1 MSRTASRQEGEI
13 VRDFL
18 SIADLLD
25 QPQLARIYTY
35 LYREGDATVSKLIDA
50 LDLPQGT
57 AYTYVNRLTDTGV
70 LTPTRDNQPQR
81 YAAVEI
87 ELTLTVDG
95 GREYTISPALIA
107 AVARRAT
114 DDTIDSYIDR
124 HGVHGLATALTHT
137 IAREQGETTHRLV
150 SDDLGITEL
159 EAEVILQALRP
170 IVREHFSLEDS
181 GASLADVADAENLD
195 V

>member
-1 MSRTASRQEGEI
+1 MSQTASRQEGEI
-13 VRDFL
+13 IRDFL
-18 SIADLLD
+18 SIADLLE
-25 QPQLARIYTY
+25 QPQLARIYAY
-35 LYREGDATVSKLIDA
+35 LYREGEATVSELIDV
-50 LDLPQGT
+50 LDLSQGT
-57 AYTYVNRLTDTGV
+57 AYTYVNQLTDTGV
-70 LTPTRDNQPQR
+70 LTSTTDTQPQQ

-87 ELTLTVDG
+87 ELTLTINDD
-95 GREYTISPALIA
+95 REYTISPALIA

-137 IAREQGETTHRLV
+137 IAREHGETTHRLV
-150 SDDLGITEL
+150 ADDLEISEL

-170 IVREHFSLEDS
+170 IVHEHFLVEDS

>member
-1 MSRTASRQEGEI
+1 MSQTASSQEGEI

-18 SIADLLD
+18 SIADLLE

-35 LYREGDATVSKLIDA
+35 LYREGEATVGELIDA

-57 AYTYVNRLTDTGV
+57 AYTYVNQLTDTGV
-70 LTPTRDNQPQR
+70 LVSTTDTLPQQ
-81 YAAVEI
+81 YAAAEI
-87 ELTLTVDG
+87 ELTLTIDG
-95 GREYTISPALIA
+95 DREYTISPALIA

-137 IAREQGETTHRLV
+137 VAREQGETTHRLV
-150 SDDLGITEL
+150 ADDLGITEL

-170 IVREHFSLEDS
+170 IVRERFSLEDS
-181 GASLADVADAENLD
+181 GASLADVVDAESLD